1 MLAPVRTIEE
11 PSATEAAFLSI
22 FLPFR
27 HYIFV
32 TEHCCLN
39 LSTNH
44 EITFYNVI
52 FEYFQSR
59 QTDKFQKNSCKIE
72 KNVYNINECIFRAG
86 CDSLPVVKVHDPTQY
101 SRLIW

>member
-1 MLAPVRTIEE
+1 MYDAIIFEYFSSFSTLHFCYRALLFEPVDNL
-11 PSATEAAFLSI
+11 SAT
-22 FLPFR
+22 
-27 HYIFV
+27 
-32 TEHCCLN
+32 
-39 LSTNH
+39 H

-59 QTDKFQKNSCKIE
+59 QTDKFKKNSCKIK

-86 CDSLPVVKVHDPTQY
+86 CNSLPVVKVHDPTQY